1 MNKDLKIPKWIPGPP
16 GTGKT
21 HIWLKDEY
29 TKFLKKNIS
38 WERIVVLSHTNVA
51 AKQIIKSIK
60 KIPEMENIPDTK
72 LQDNIRTI
80 HSYFKSKFT
89 RLGKYERA
97 DHEGFCKQNP
107 EMKHWSKMKR
117 LGWEKHPLY
126 QISSH
131 SHGKNLTFPQYWAT
145 LNEEL
150 YENYS
155 LNKLIKLKIKY
166 DKYRELKSKISFE
179 DMIDNFRFKAEVPT
193 DIDVLIVDEAQD
205 CNRPQTHALQIAATN
220 TKEFIFIGDADQ
232 TIYDYSG
239 ADSNF
244 FYKLSSTPEAQ
255 KNQLKYGLR
264 CGKTINEICK
274 RIIAPV
280 WAKWGKNA
288 ERIWTP
294 AKDIIGKA
302 YWIPHLN
309 QSCKSMDILLDKIKN
324 TDETFL
330 FTYRGL
336 PTNDHISLFLKNHGI
351 DYKFVSN
358 EKPHVAR
365 EDFRCFK
372 QWPNFINNKVSKK
385 QIMDFWPLMGKNVK
399 VYRKCSVDVLKPLI
413 DKEYNIQE
421 LIDMGFIL
429 PEVKQYDSFSQ
440 VLTDKDLLPKVP
452 YIIKVIKN
460 GFDTEKMPRVELDS
474 IHKVKGLTF
483 DNIIVDLTTYRDERN
498 KDEERRIAYVA
509 YSRGRKDCWTI
520 GTSNF
525 KFKNNLAGIQN
536 NRNYYLYGEK
546 NNDTQRYV

>member
-51 AKQIIKSIK
+51 AKEIIKSIK

-239 ADSNF
+239 ADSDF

-460 GFDTEKMPRVELDS
+460 GFDTEKMPRVQLDS
-474 IHKVKGLTF
+474 IHKVKEESNSLLRNDIGEGL
-483 DNIIVDLTTYRDERN
+483 
-498 KDEERRIAYVA
+498 
-509 YSRGRKDCWTI
+509 
-520 GTSNF
+520 
-525 KFKNNLAGIQN
+525 
-536 NRNYYLYGEK
+536 
-546 NNDTQRYV
+546 